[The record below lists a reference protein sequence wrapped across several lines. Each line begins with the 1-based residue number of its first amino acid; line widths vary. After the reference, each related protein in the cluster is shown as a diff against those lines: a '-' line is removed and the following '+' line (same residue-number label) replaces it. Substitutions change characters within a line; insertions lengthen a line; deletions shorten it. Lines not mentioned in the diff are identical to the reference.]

1 MNSRHAL
8 IACSQVPP
16 PHAIVYVFPTAI
28 YKMQH
33 AAIADLMIRAVRRL
47 QADDNVD
54 VDRSL
59 GFL

>member
-16 PHAIVYVFPTAI
+16 PHAIVPFFPTAV